1 MATGMLIQI
10 PGMNSDVYDSVMEH
24 LDWDT
29 KPLPQGFVSH
39 YAGSAGTSWVIYD
52 VWESEEAMNTFTADR
67 LVPAIAKQMAD
78 MGADPSALPQPEIQV
93 FEAHDA
99 MGAPQ

>member
-24 LDWDT
+24 LDWDE

-39 YAGSAGTSWVIYD
+39 HAG
-52 VWESEEAMNTFTADR
+52 
-67 LVPAIAKQMAD
+67 
-78 MGADPSALPQPEIQV
+78 
-93 FEAHDA
+93 
-99 MGAPQ
+99 